1 MNTVLLL
8 ILVYTDKSCG
18 CASWE
23 TQMSFKT
30 PMCLAKCQE
39 FYCQGRKFWR
49 QRNSGIIRLH
59 LSFLEVFSRKG
70 PPFPLAHFYDL
81 CLIFT
86 VINHILCSLD
96 LESPKGQC
104 VKVWVLSLGLL
115 KCNRNRRGNI
125 QCRKSSGCYWTWKIE
140 DIMGYPSWF
149 ASLSPSS
156 PHHNRSGFA
165 LSHILGMTCNHRS
178 MTG

>member
-1 MNTVLLL
+1 M
-8 ILVYTDKSCG
+8 
-18 CASWE
+18 
-23 TQMSFKT
+23 
-30 PMCLAKCQE
+30 
-39 FYCQGRKFWR
+39 
-49 QRNSGIIRLH
+49 SGILLPRKKILEAKKLRDYQATPEFSG
-59 LSFLEVFSRKG
+59 SFFSRKG

-86 VINHILCSLD
+86 IINHTLCSLD
-96 LESPKGQC
+96 LKSPKGQC

-149 ASLSPSS
+149 ASLSPPST
-156 PHHNRSGFA
+156 HHNRSGFA